1 MSKKEEQGMSKK
13 LLCMLLAVMMVAVS
27 VLSGCGGSKDDSEG
41 TTSGEVVVNIKT
53 NPKTWDPALIPKWR
67 KHGTKYQLF

>member
-53 NPKTWDPALIPKWR
+53 NPKT
-67 KHGTKYQLF
+67 